1 MATSWVQLKWLF
13 NRSWILAKREPRLG
27 QAKIIQTIVVSLFMV
42 TVFAGLGIP
51 VNIISNTTISSLGED
66 SASLSG
72 AIYFMTVLQMFLN
85 FLPTVIVFQGE
96 KPIYVRERDGGLYDI
111 WVYATTKMIAE
122 QPIMF
127 IVPLV
132 MTMILYW
139 AVRFEDRLTT
149 FFSFYF
155 ILMLMVQAASSLG
168 YFLSS
173 MMNSE
178 TAAVAFTP
186 IINLPLN
193 LLGGFMISLIN
204 IF

>member
-1 MATSWVQLKWLF
+1 
-13 NRSWILAKREPRLG
+13 
-27 QAKIIQTIVVSLFMV
+27 MV
-42 TVFAGLGIP
+42 TVFSGLGVP
-51 VNIISNTTISSLGED
+51 NNIITEAPTDAS
-66 SASLSG
+66 SLSG

-96 KPIYVRERDGGLYDI
+96 KPIYVRERDSAMYDI

-122 QPIMF
+122 QPIMWF
-127 IVPLV
+127 VPAL
-132 MTMILYW
+132 MTLILYPF
-139 AVRFEDRLTT
+139 VRFEDRITT
-149 FFSFYF
+149 ILQFYF

-173 MMNSE
+173 VFNSE

-193 LLGGFMISLIN
+193 LLGGYMISL
-204 IF
+204 